1 MRVHP
6 ISCGFGIGFLIEK
19 SNALLLI
26 DTGSPGYHQQ
36 VIKKMKDLA
45 RNDLK
50 LILITHAHYD
60 HYGNASVLRE
70 QTGAKIAAHFI
81 DAESM
86 ILAQS
91 LLGSSHKYGFLFPPL
106 QFILNK
112 INPIIPTT
120 ADILLEDGDSLEEY
134 GLDAKVVHTPG
145 HTAGHCCFI
154 FKNGIAFAGD
164 LIGRRPGTHL
174 QNLLATNWQQI
185 PGSIQKLNIEKPDL
199 IYTGH
204 SRTPLSSKDLNK
216 L

>member
-1 MRVHP
+1 MRVHS
-6 ISCGFGIGFLIEK
+6 IYCGFGIGFLIEK
-19 SNALLLI
+19 SDGLYLI
-26 DTGSPGYHQQ
+26 DTGSPGYQDQ
-36 VIKKMKDLA
+36 VVKKMKELA

-60 HYGNASVLRE
+60 HYGSASALQE
-70 QTGAKIAAHFI
+70 LTGAKIAVHLL
-81 DAESM
+81 DAQSM

-91 LLGSSHKYGFLFPPL
+91 PLGSSRRYGFLFPPV

-112 INPIIPTT
+112 INPILPTT

-185 PGSIQKLNIEKPDL
+185 PGSIQKLKNEKPDL

-204 SRTPLSSKDLNK
+204 STTPLSSEDLNQ